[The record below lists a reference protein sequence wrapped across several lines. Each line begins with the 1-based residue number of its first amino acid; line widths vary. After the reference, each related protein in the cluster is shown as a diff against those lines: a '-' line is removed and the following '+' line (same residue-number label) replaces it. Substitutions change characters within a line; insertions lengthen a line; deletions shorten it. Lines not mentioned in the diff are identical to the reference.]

1 MNKLYFFY
9 TLILFIPI
17 QALANYPP
25 YDAVAI
31 SLGGSSVTYISPFS
45 IVFNPANL
53 CYSPPKISINAQ
65 NRYGIQQYS
74 KVLLIGNYRLDKSA
88 IGISYQAENGV
99 VLNQK
104 ITLAFAKKFNQN
116 LATGVTLNIN
126 RLSSQNAYYQN
137 SNILTFN
144 AGLHYQINTRNS
156 IGFQIENPNQSQITE
171 YPEENLPVRIKLGMN
186 HKLTKNIGTYIDA
199 LQSNNQKINLCVGVE
214 LIKDDYKFRTGFNLN
229 QMIGC
234 GISFKKESFLI
245 EVGLSFHNHLGAS
258 PSLNTSYAW

>member
-45 IVFNPANL
+45 IGFNQANL

-116 LATGVTLNIN
+116 ISNWDVSSVTNMMSMFGDAESFNQSLNEWDTSSVTNMSSMFVNAFSFNSFLGHWDVSNVTNMNNMFAFATSFNQELEEYWDVNKVTDCGGF
-126 RLSSQNAYYQN
+126 SSE
-137 SNILTFN
+137 SKMKTKPKF
-144 AGLHYQINTRNS
+144 TKC
-156 IGFQIENPNQSQITE
+156 NPN
-171 YPEENLPVRIKLGMN
+171 
-186 HKLTKNIGTYIDA
+186 
-199 LQSNNQKINLCVGVE
+199 
-214 LIKDDYKFRTGFNLN
+214 
-229 QMIGC
+229 
-234 GISFKKESFLI
+234 
-245 EVGLSFHNHLGAS
+245 
-258 PSLNTSYAW
+258 